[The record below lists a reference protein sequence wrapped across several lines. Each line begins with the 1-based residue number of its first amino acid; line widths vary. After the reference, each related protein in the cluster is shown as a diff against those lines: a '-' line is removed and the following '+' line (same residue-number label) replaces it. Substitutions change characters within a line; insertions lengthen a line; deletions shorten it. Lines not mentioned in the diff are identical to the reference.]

1 MTATPAREGSSTP
14 AGASSAPSGRGGSR
28 GVVLREDASSL
39 VFLFAGACAIT
50 IAATRA
56 YLLVLT
62 DYPRVGGEVS
72 HIAHALWGGL
82 LLTIA

>member
-39 VFLFAGACAIT
+39 VFLFAGACAVT

-56 YLLVLT
+56 YLVLT
-62 DYPRVGGEVS
+62 GYPRVGGEVS
-72 HIAHALWGGL
+72 HIAPALWGGL

>member
-1 MTATPAREGSSTP
+1 M
-14 AGASSAPSGRGGSR
+14 
-28 GVVLREDASSL
+28 LREDASSL

-56 YLLVLT
+56 YFVLPG
-62 DYPRVGGEVS
+62 YPRAGGEVS
-72 HIAHALWGGL
+72 HIARALWGGL

>member
-1 MTATPAREGSSTP
+1 
-14 AGASSAPSGRGGSR
+14 
-28 GVVLREDASSL
+28 VLREDASSL

-56 YLLVLT
+56 YLVLT